1 MSFVRRFSSLRP
13 VLSHIG
19 SAPIVIPPQVEFEF
33 MNLLVPKFVPK
44 GAKSMRLD
52 RVVTVK
58 GPKGKIDLALPEFVQ
73 VQSSGGRAAVTV
85 KKPEDKLQKQL
96 WGTMRA
102 LLNNGVVG
110 VTEGHTSTLKLQ
122 GTGYRAMLEDVDG
135 VKWVKMKIG
144 KCDLQGL
151 PIPDGITVTAPTQ
164 TLLILEGCDKQ
175 QLNLFAASLRNMH
188 PPERY
193 KGKGVYLNGET
204 IKLKDKK
211 VK

>member
-1 MSFVRRFSSLRP
+1 MSFLRRFSTFRP
-13 VLSHIG
+13 VLSHVG
-19 SAPIVIPPQVEFEF
+19 SSPVSLAPQVEFEF
-33 MNLLVPKFVPK
+33 MDLLVPKYVPK
-44 GAKSMRLD
+44 GAKSMKLNKL
-52 RVVTVK
+52 VTVK
-58 GPKGKIDLALPEFVQ
+58 GPKGAVDIVLPSFVKLNKEGDKVDVRVEQ
-73 VQSSGGRAAVTV
+73 PQ
-85 KKPEDKLQKQL
+85 DKLQKQL

-110 VTEGHTSTLKLQ
+110 VTEGHTSTLKFQ
-122 GTGYRAMLEDVDG
+122 GTGYRAMLEEVDG

-151 PIPDGITVTAPTQ
+151 PVPEGITVTAPTQ

-175 QLNLFAASLRNMH
+175 KLNLFAAKLRNMH

-193 KGKGVYLNGET
+193 KGKGIYLNGET